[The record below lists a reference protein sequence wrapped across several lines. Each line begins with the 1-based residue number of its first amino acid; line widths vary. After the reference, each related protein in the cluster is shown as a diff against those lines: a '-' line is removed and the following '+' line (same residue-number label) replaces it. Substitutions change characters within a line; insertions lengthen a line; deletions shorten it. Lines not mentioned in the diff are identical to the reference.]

1 MGQWRATLSP
11 EAAATTERRLTWGVF
26 ALLLAVYLATFSGLP
41 ENPDAEVEFQ
51 TTSAL
56 VRRGSFALGGTTEAE
71 AIVGIVHQG
80 RQGFNVR
87 PGGPGR
93 EHEFF
98 SWSGVG
104 QPLAAVPLY
113 VAGAWFGRLFP
124 AIEARNRATTQLG
137 VARSEYF
144 EHLFVGLRNPLLGAL
159 TGALLYLAARRMG
172 ARRGFALAGAL
183 GYGLCSFAW
192 PQAHGTL
199 SDVQATAALFLAFVL
214 AEGAALRLE
223 EGRAPRLVALAGFGA
238 ALGLAFL
245 TRPVLAPGIA
255 VLALYFSARVL
266 LAARRRGRALPWRE
280 LAAGLAP
287 ALACF
292 TLFLWTNQRRFGD
305 PLEAGYGGVVG
316 LDWFLRSPWEGLLG
330 VTVSPGSGLLWF
342 APGIV
347 LVLPWFARAVRRG
360 ERALP
365 ALVAALLVAV
375 GIPHTLIPSWY
386 GAWSYGPRYL
396 LPLIPFLWLPFAL
409 TLERLWPRV
418 LPRVA
423 VLALLALG
431 AATSLGGVLVE
442 YTTNLDLT
450 MQAARLEWPRPD
462 GADEF
467 AHEERNFARAKFD
480 WRFAAPWAHW
490 RMFLHKLRGKGEAY
504 RARELYFL
512 GPERD
517 EALVPQWERG
527 KDWLHFAWVDL
538 VRRLGGPAWP
548 GPVLCAAL
556 LLASALAFA
565 GARSSARSAGAGE
578 PQAP

>member
-1 MGQWRATLSP
+1 MARLS
-11 EAAATTERRLTWGVF
+11 TEDAPRIDRRLGWAVF
-26 ALLLAVYLATFSGLP
+26 WLLLAFYVATFSGLP
-41 ENPDAEVEFQ
+41 ENPDAEVELQ

-56 VRRGSFALGGTTEAE
+56 ARRGSFALGGTSEAE

-104 QPLAAVPLY
+104 QPLAALPLY
-113 VAGAWFGRLFP
+113 FAGAWFGRLFP
-124 AIEARNRATTQLG
+124 EVEARNRATTQLG

-159 TGALLYLAARRMG
+159 TGALLFLAARRMR

-214 AEGAALRLE
+214 AEGAALRLQE
-223 EGRAPRLVALAGFGA
+223 EKTPRLVALAGFGL
-238 ALGLAFL
+238 ALGFAFL
-245 TRPVLAPGIA
+245 TRPVLAPGVA
-255 VLALYFSARVL
+255 VLALYFCLRVA
-266 LAARRRGRALPWRE
+266 LAARGAGRTLPWRE
-280 LAAGLAP
+280 LAGGLVP

-292 TLFLWTNQRRFGD
+292 ALFLWTNQRRFGD
-305 PLEAGYGGVVG
+305 PFEAGYGGVVG
-316 LDWFLRSPWEGLLG
+316 LGWFLRLPWEGLLG

-347 LVLPWFARAVRRG
+347 LAVPWLVHAVRRG

-365 ALVAALLVAV
+365 ALVAALLVTV
-375 GIPHTLIPSWY
+375 GIPHVLIPSWY

-396 LPLIPFLWLPFAL
+396 LPLIPFLWLPFAV

-418 LPRVA
+418 LARVA
-423 VLALLALG
+423 ALALLALG
-431 AATSLGGVLVE
+431 AATAVGGVLVE

-450 MQAARLEWPRPD
+450 MQATRLVWPTPE
-462 GADEF
+462 GTDEF
-467 AHEERNFARAKFD
+467 AHEERSFARAKFD

-490 RMFLHKLRGKGEAY
+490 RIFFHRLAGKGETFPV
-504 RARELYFL
+504 RELYFL
-512 GPERD
+512 ERD
-517 EALVPQWERG
+517 EVVTPQWERTHG
-527 KDWLHFAWVDL
+527 FRHLAWVD
-538 VRRLGGPAWP
+538 
-548 GPVLCAAL
+548 
-556 LLASALAFA
+556 
-565 GARSSARSAGAGE
+565 
-578 PQAP
+578 